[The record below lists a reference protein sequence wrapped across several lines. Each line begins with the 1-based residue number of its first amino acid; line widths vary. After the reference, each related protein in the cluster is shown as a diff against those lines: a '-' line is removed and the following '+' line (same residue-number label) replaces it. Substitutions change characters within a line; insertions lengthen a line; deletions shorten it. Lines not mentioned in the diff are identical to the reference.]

1 MPVDPDFDRPAL
13 VDRIVRG
20 ATEPD
25 PVRLHGAI
33 VAALEL
39 YGRDDALRSV
49 FVPALAM
56 ARREH
61 GRPGRDIAAAAISD
75 QLRLDGP
82 PGDGYQ
88 SPAP

>member
-1 MPVDPDFDRPAL
+1 MPAMPVDPDFARSAL

-49 FVPALAM
+49 FVPALAR
-56 ARREH
+56 ARRDH
-61 GRPGRDIAAAAISD
+61 GRGARAAAADAIGG
-75 QLRLDGP
+75 QLRLAC
-82 PGDGYQ
+82 GYQ
-88 SPAP
+88 SPSS